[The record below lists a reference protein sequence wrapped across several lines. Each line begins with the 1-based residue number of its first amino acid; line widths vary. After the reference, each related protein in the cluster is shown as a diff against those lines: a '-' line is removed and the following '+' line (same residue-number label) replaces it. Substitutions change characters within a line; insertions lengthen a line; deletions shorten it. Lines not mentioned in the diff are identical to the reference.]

1 MDNKFQHQKNK
12 ASEALADVA
21 KSAARVASQGLSSAQ
36 AAQQILSKAVDSD
49 ILQAAVASTSQA
61 FAGFGATAAS
71 VAEHAAGQSVA
82 LARQATT
89 QVGTAGLDTAKAV
102 FKQAQALSNA
112 ATVGAQQ
119 VSSGAKHLS
128 AKVVDSVSSAD
139 HKQVAE
145 QVENVS
151 MGLGI
156 ASGVAAAGAALAAP
170 TGLSAVGV
178 ALGLTSAPLIVTAA
192 PVLGAV
198 ATAVGVASGGTYF
211 YSKWQSGKEKAQ
223 AKSIADDDETP
234 GEPKA

>member
-49 ILQAAVASTSQA
+49 ILQAAVTSTSQA

-102 FKQAQALSNA
+102 FKQAQLSNA
-112 ATVGAQQ
+112 ATAGAQQ
-119 VSSGAKHLS
+119 VSSGAKHLT

-156 ASGVAAAGAALAAP
+156 ASGVVAAGAALAAP